1 MHRWIFRN
9 SNLFSTLWCKLMK
22 VRLFRTLITHSLA
35 TMNWWNDF
43 STLWCKLKWRRE
55 SRSIWLL
62 KFMKFSPARLSLDW
76 WTDRSQGSEHPGG
89 WARPFNSPLFCH
101 FPLLGKEERT
111 MSRLHPKPDRY
122 LSEVYCDYPLALG
135 LVLAVLHG
143 RNASLAIERWFV
155 LNRGFIH
162 KRK

>member
-1 MHRWIFRN
+1 
-9 SNLFSTLWCKLMK
+9 MK

-89 WARPFNSPLFCH
+89 WARPFNSPLCPFL
-101 FPLLGKEERT
+101 LLGEEERT

-135 LVLAVLHG
+135 RCDYPLAPSRIFAVLHR
-143 RNASLAIERWFV
+143 RNASSAIEWWFA

-162 KRK
+162 KRE